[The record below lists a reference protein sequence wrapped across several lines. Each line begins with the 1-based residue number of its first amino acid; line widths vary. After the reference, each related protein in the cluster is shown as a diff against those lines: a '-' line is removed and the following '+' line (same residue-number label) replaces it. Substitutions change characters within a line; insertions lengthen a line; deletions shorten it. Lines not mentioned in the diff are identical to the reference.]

1 MHLIVQQQL
10 VGAVILAGCNYLAIL
25 IGGFGRIDLDE
36 RNWRFPKL
44 LGIHR
49 LECRFLPGT
58 IQLPETQRQ
67 QQRQ

>member
-10 VGAVILAGCNYLAIL
+10 VGTVILAGCNYPAIL
-25 IGGFGRIDLDE
+25 IGGFGGINLGE
-36 RNWRFPKL
+36 RDWRFPKL
-44 LGIHR
+44 LGVHR
-49 LECRFLPGT
+49 LECCFLPGT